1 MIELQFRPHGHL
13 SVLFVLWAGRRCFV
27 QFGVRRGERGQRSW
41 DWRVPPKIRIRQRD
55 SEREGRDAPLV
66 MIRGLTKRALQPR
79 WSNGVTFG
87 IITTE
92 DEEGSKSSVADV
104 VVLVWRSGRDSL
116 FISRLFNRNLN
127 S

>member
-1 MIELQFRPHGHL
+1 MATLY
-13 SVLFVLWAGRRCFV
+13 VLFVLWAGRRCFV
-27 QFGVRRGERGQRSW
+27 QFGVRRERGQRSW
-41 DWRVPPKIRIRQRD
+41 DWRVPPKIRICQRD
-55 SEREGRDAPLV
+55 RERERRDAPLV

-104 VVLVWRSGRDSL
+104 VLVWRSGRDSL
-116 FISRLFNRNLN
+116 FISRLFNTNLN

>member
-1 MIELQFRPHGHL
+1 MFNLALGE
-13 SVLFVLWAGRRCFV
+13 S
-27 QFGVRRGERGQRSW
+27 GVNARGIGGFPLKSEFA
-41 DWRVPPKIRIRQRD
+41 KETEK
-55 SEREGRDAPLV
+55 ERERRDAPLV

>member
-1 MIELQFRPHGHL
+1 MFNLALGESGVNARGIGGFPLKSEF
-13 SVLFVLWAGRRCFV
+13 AKETEKERR
-27 QFGVRRGERGQRSW
+27 
-41 DWRVPPKIRIRQRD
+41 D
-55 SEREGRDAPLV
+55 GRDAPLV

-104 VVLVWRSGRDSL
+104 VLVWRSGRDSL